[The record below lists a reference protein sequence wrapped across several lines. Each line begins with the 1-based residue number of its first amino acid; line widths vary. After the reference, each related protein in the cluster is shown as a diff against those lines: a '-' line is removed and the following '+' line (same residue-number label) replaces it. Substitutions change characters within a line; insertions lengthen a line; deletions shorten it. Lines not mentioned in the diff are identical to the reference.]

1 MKASTSRGTTLR
13 RHKGTPYIPTRI
25 HSAYPSCV
33 TSTRA
38 VNLFSCDSF
47 FSFQFRILR
56 EVPTVRAPAFP
67 SVAAIALA
75 GALAFSSAVR
85 AGDSAAVAEAGSWQ
99 SHEYTFQSSRRLTR
113 ATVSPANCASSCW
126 PRARAPT

>member
-1 MKASTSRGTTLR
+1 MRLHTACRAAVYRCDAVASRPGCDTSRGTTLR
-13 RHKGTPYIPTRI
+13 QHRGTPYIPTQI

-33 TSTRA
+33 TSTPA

-67 SVAAIALA
+67 SVAAITLA

-85 AGDSAAVAEAGSWQ
+85 AGDSAAVAEAGW
-99 SHEYTFQSSRRLTR
+99 
-113 ATVSPANCASSCW
+113 PARQV
-126 PRARAPT
+126 RAR